1 MARRSAG
8 PPHPRSYFGAEP
20 PGWVG
25 CMLVPGCAV
34 LDGNGLVLPGMH
46 GRDTVPGGQ
55 GSIVPVPGPGPAG
68 DEFPLGVL
76 LWGDWGTLPGIRGW
90 VGPGAPGN
98 VPGWAAPGNPGVPG
112 TPGVVVCA
120 DAVPVTKAPT
130 RATAQA
136 VFQVMARPPSGKV
149 DAYTRSKASPVPP
162 SRRLCVQRRIPE
174 WSGGRRVSNS
184 QLRNFTKERVW
195 NGDSSAIPTCR

>member
-1 MARRSAG
+1 MARKSAG
-8 PPHPRSYFGAEP
+8 PPRPRSYFGAEP

-55 GSIVPVPGPGPAG
+55 GSIVPVPGPAG
-68 DEFPLGVL
+68 DEVPPGVL

-98 VPGWAAPGNPGVPG
+98 VPG
-112 TPGVVVCA
+112 
-120 DAVPVTKAPT
+120 
-130 RATAQA
+130 
-136 VFQVMARPPSGKV
+136 
-149 DAYTRSKASPVPP
+149 
-162 SRRLCVQRRIPE
+162 
-174 WSGGRRVSNS
+174 
-184 QLRNFTKERVW
+184 
-195 NGDSSAIPTCR
+195 